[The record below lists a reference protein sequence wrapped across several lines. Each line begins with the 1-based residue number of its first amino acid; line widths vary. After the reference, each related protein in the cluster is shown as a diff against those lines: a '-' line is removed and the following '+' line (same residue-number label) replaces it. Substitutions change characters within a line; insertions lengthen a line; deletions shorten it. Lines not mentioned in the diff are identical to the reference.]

1 MTAPKQKLLK
11 AGANTRVKQ
20 DADYIFHELTRSIC
34 PECKQVIDA
43 QIIIREN
50 KVYMRK
56 RCPDHGW
63 FEGIISSDAGMYV
76 DSVKFNK
83 PGTIPLEFSTEVKDG
98 CPLDCGL
105 CPEHKQHMCLGLIEV
120 NTACN
125 LNCPVCFANAGI
137 GFSLTL
143 EQVESMLDRFVE
155 IEGDPEVIQFSG
167 GEPTIHP
174 QLLDMIQAAQDRGIR
189 QVMVNTN
196 GVRIARDDRF
206 LEQLARLNPVIYFQ
220 FDGLRPETYMTIR
233 GEDLLETKLK
243 ALDRLHEAGLDAVIV
258 AAIERDVNVDEVGAL
273 VEFGLEHP
281 AVRGA
286 VFQAKFLEQLA
297 RLNPVIY
304 FQFDGLR
311 PETYMTIRGEDLLET
326 KLKALD
332 RLHEA
337 GLDAVIVAAIE
348 RDVNVDEVGALV
360 EFGLEHPAVRGA
372 VFQPVTHVGRHIP
385 FDPMQR
391 VTIPDV
397 IHGIVDQTG
406 GKFVLEDFVPV
417 PCCFPTCQVNSYVF
431 VDGQKIV
438 PLPRMLEIDQYLDY
452 ITNRALPKAPGAA
465 LIKQALEG
473 LWSASAVAGTE
484 KTADQFQCA
493 CGPGLEL
500 GYELSHLKDHIFQIA
515 IKDFMDAYTF
525 NVKQVMKCCVGI
537 LVPDG
542 RIIPF
547 CAYNSVGYRETIRE
561 EMVQAQA
568 ANKKG

>member
-1 MTAPKQKLLK
+1 MAVPKEKPVK
-11 AGANTRVKQ
+11 AGARAHLNPSRVKQ

-63 FEGIISSDAGMYV
+63 FEAIISSDAEMYV
-76 DSVKFNK
+76 NSVKFNK

-105 CPEHKQHMCLGLIEV
+105 CPEHKQHICLGLIEV

-143 EQVESMLDRFVE
+143 EQVEGMLDRFVE
-155 IEGDPEVIQFSG
+155 TEGDPEVIQFSG

-220 FDGLRPETYMTIR
+220 FDGLRPETYLTIR

-243 ALDRLHEAGLDAVIV
+243 ALDRLH
-258 AAIERDVNVDEVGAL
+258 
-273 VEFGLEHP
+273 
-281 AVRGA
+281 
-286 VFQAKFLEQLA
+286 Q
-297 RLNPVIY
+297 
-304 FQFDGLR
+304 
-311 PETYMTIRGEDLLET
+311 
-326 KLKALD
+326 
-332 RLHEA
+332 A

-397 IHGIVDQTG
+397 IHGIVEQTG

-438 PLPRMLEIDQYLDY
+438 PLPRMLDIDQYLDY
-452 ITNRALPKAPGAA
+452 ITNHALPKAPDAA
-465 LIKQALEG
+465 VIKQALEG

-547 CAYNSVGYRETIRE
+547 CAYNSVGYRESIRE
-561 EMVQAQA
+561 EMVQAQSA
-568 ANKKG
+568 TQATDRRV